1 MFWACDVTYQW
12 LAAQE
17 ELHSSDEADEDKDMF
32 DVEALERKRQKE
44 IEEWRHQTLASGG
57 ALENANFQ
65 PLGTLDW
72 YFTTFCWR
80 VLGISMVTKYLLVI

>member
-1 MFWACDVTYQW
+1 MNPYFWCLQW
-12 LAAQE
+12 LAAKE
-17 ELHSSDEADEDKDMF
+17 ELHSSEDEEEDRALF
-32 DVEALERKRQKE
+32 DAEALEKKRQKE

-72 YFTTFCWR
+72 YVTGHYCWH
-80 VLGISMVTKYLLVI
+80 

>member
-1 MFWACDVTYQW
+1 MMKW

-17 ELHSSDEADEDKDMF
+17 ELHSSDEEEEDDF
-32 DVEALERKRQKE
+32 DIEALEKKRQKE

-72 YFTTFCWR
+72 YAIICSSQQNCMCFFIPFHSKRSIITVSVF
-80 VLGISMVTKYLLVI
+80 

>member
-1 MFWACDVTYQW
+1 M
-12 LAAQE
+12 AAKE
-17 ELHSSDEADEDKDMF
+17 ELHSSEEEEEDKALF
-32 DVEALERKRQKE
+32 DIDALEKKRQKE

-72 YFTTFCWR
+72 Y
-80 VLGISMVTKYLLVI
+80 VSLLFSSSLLIA